1 MMSGAPVIDKIFN
14 MVCVEAVKMGGD
26 DLEMNMVIIMTELN
40 VKVSEF
46 IPYIKYLKRKKP

>member
-1 MMSGAPVIDKIFN
+1 MSGAPVIDKIFN